1 MKKELTGALVW
12 AGVMFA
18 LAIATT
24 FANKLGY
31 IGRDTVLRVVIGVI
45 GLWLAWYGNRL
56 PKAFVRSAQGRQA
69 QRVAAWSMVLSG
81 LVYAGLW
88 AFAPIPV
95 ASWGGTGAVLA
106 GIAMTLG
113 YCLSQP
119 PKVKAG

>member
-1 MKKELTGALVW
+1 MKKELSGALVW

-18 LAIATT
+18 LAVATT

-45 GLWLAWYGNRL
+45 GLWLAWYGNGL

-69 QRVAAWSMVLSG
+69 RRIAAWSMVLSG

-95 ASWGGTGAVLA
+95 ATWGGTGAVLA
-106 GIAMTLG
+106 GIAVTLG
-113 YCLSQP
+113 YCLSLQS
-119 PKVKAG
+119 KLKAS